1 MCGLALRAGGRLRG
15 GRGVG
20 AGGHLL
26 LCGPGTVTSWEPEGR
41 EAGPGL
47 GGRVWRAWGPAAWRR
62 VATLSFP
69 HERWES
75 GIPDVAPTSCAR
87 ELSVGGERWRGGTV
101 GAEQSRGVFSPRETH
116 AVFPERLRVS
126 RGRFCTDAQADGGL
140 PREAGGGGCSPAR
153 RGAPQGGCGWG
164 GGCSRLLTV
173 FSASSPLAPRP
184 GASSFWFED
193 ICPPGA

>member
-87 ELSVGGERWRGGTV
+87 ELSVGGGAVGGRELWGQNKAEECSPPGRQTQCFRSAFECRVVGSALKPSEKRG
-101 GAEQSRGVFSPRETH
+101 SP
-116 AVFPERLRVS
+116 VRLRVG
-126 RGRFCTDAQADGGL
+126 RGLQQAAHCL
-140 PREAGGGGCSPAR
+140 PRFFPTGSQAGGF
-153 RGAPQGGCGWG
+153 Q
-164 GGCSRLLTV
+164 LL
-173 FSASSPLAPRP
+173 A
-184 GASSFWFED
+184 
-193 ICPPGA
+193 